1 MSKKKFPLW
10 AKITSIS
17 VSTILAVGM
26 GVGTSIAYRYEG
38 LLNTFFSKSDYVATE
53 AEKKCAQEVVK
64 EGSVLLQNKD
74 NALPLKTEKKLA
86 IFGQNSVD
94 FVYGGSGSGAVDVS
108 TAPTLKTALEKE
120 GFIVDQNLWDF
131 YSTGKGKSYRKTYPD
146 ETGRGAFS
154 VNEVPASVINGDSNA
169 LKTIKDDE
177 VAIVTIGR
185 SGGESSDLPLNTL
198 STGYRYLQVDDN
210 ERDTI
215 KLACANFDK
224 VILIVNTN
232 NPIELGFLEDVAY
245 QNVKSV
251 LWCGGVGQEGLYGLA
266 SVIAGTS
273 NPSGKLV
280 DTFAYDSTSAPSFNN
295 MGDFSIANAD
305 NNTQKANKYL
315 VYGEGI
321 YVGYRYY
328 ETRYEDVLLNQG
340 NAGSFNYDSE
350 VQYPFGYGLSYTT
363 FEYSNF
369 KVSETS
375 DGNSFEITVDVTNT
389 GDMDGKDVIEVYVHK
404 PYNGKIETSA
414 IELVGVAKTNIIKS
428 GETVSNVEV
437 KVDKKQLT
445 SYDYKDAKTYVL
457 DAGDYYFSIGN
468 GSHEALN
475 NIHALLNTPSVSG
488 NASLAKLA
496 FTQEAIDKVT
506 FAKSDVTDY
515 SITNQFEDADINKY
529 DDNFKYL
536 SRSNWVSTLVSSSN
550 YQNKSWTAPSQLIED
565 LKWNR
570 SDAVINDTSL
580 EKVTFNST
588 STSYTIKDLIG
599 VDYNDSKWDDLVNQL
614 TWNQAAKLVRIGGY
628 STMAID
634 SIGLPSTQD
643 KDGPSGISGTLVGGT
658 SCMAWPAEVV
668 MSSTWNKDLIEEV
681 GIHIGEDSIAA
692 NVAGWYA
699 PGIDI
704 HRSPYSGRN
713 FEYFSEDGYLSGII
727 AASEMKGVRSMGVI
741 AYMKHF
747 ALNDQ
752 ETNRYGGAYFAN
764 EQEIREICLKGFEY
778 ATIEGNSVAV
788 MVSMNRIGATWAGAH
803 KGLMTNVLRNEWGFK
818 GMAITDQASVTA
830 MYYQDMISGLYG
842 GTDIWLNSN
851 AQLWPLS
858 AVNETVGGLTNSSA
872 NYKENNTVNHYIHN
886 AAKNI
891 IYAVTNSNAVQEYS
905 SSIKG
910 NSRIFNWQA
919 LLWSVDAIIW
929 LGAIAGIALPIIQ
942 LVKEKKEEK

>member
-26 GVGTSIAYRYEG
+26 GVGTSIAYHYEG

-120 GFIVDQNLWDF
+120 GFVVDQNLWDF

-154 VNEVPASVINGDSNA
+154 VNEVPVSVINGDSNA
-169 LKTIKDDE
+169 LKTIKDNE

-232 NPIELGFLEDVAY
+232 NPIELGFLEDAAY

-280 DTFAYDSTSAPSFNN
+280 DTFAYDSTSAPSFSN

-305 NNTQKANKYL
+305 KNIERANKYL

-328 ETRYEDVLLNQG
+328 ETRYEDALLNQG

-389 GDMDGKDVIEVYVHK
+389 GDVDGKDVIEVYARK

-414 IELVGVAKTNIIKS
+414 IELVGVAKTDVIKS

-437 KVDKKQLT
+437 TVDKKQLT

-468 GSHEALN
+468 GAHEALN
-475 NIHALLNTPSVSG
+475 NIHALLNTPNVNG
-488 NASLAKLA
+488 NANLAKLA
-496 FTQEAIDKVT
+496 FTQETLDKET

-515 SITNQFEDADINKY
+515 TITNQFEDADINKY
-529 DDNFKYL
+529 DSDFKYL
-536 SRSNWVSTLVSSSN
+536 SRGNWVSTLASSAN
-550 YQNKSWTAPSQLIED
+550 YQNKSWTAPSQLIEN

-588 STSYTIKDLIG
+588 STSYTVKDLIG

-614 TWNQAAKLVRIGGY
+614 TWNQASKLVRTGGY
-628 STMAID
+628 STLAID
-634 SIGLPSTQD
+634 SIGLPATQD

-764 EQEIREICLKGFEY
+764 EQAIREICLKGFEY

-788 MVSMNRIGATWAGAH
+788 MVAMNRIGATWAGAH

-858 AVNETVGGLTNSSA
+858 TVNETVGGLTNSSV
-872 NYKENNTVNHYIHN
+872 NYKNNNTVNHYIHN

-910 NSRIFNWQA
+910 NSHIFNWQA

>member
-26 GVGTSIAYRYEG
+26 GVGTNIAYRYEG

-131 YSTGKGKSYRKTYPD
+131 YSTGKGKSYRKAYPD
-146 ETGRGAFS
+146 ETGKGAFS
-154 VNEVPASVINGDSNA
+154 VNEVPVSVINSDSNA

-232 NPIELGFLEDVAY
+232 NPIELGFLEDAAY

-280 DTFAYDSTSAPSFNN
+280 DTFAYDSTSAPSFSN

-305 NNTQKANKYL
+305 KNTERANKYL

-328 ETRYEDVLLNQG
+328 ETRYEDALLNQG

-350 VQYPFGYGLSYTT
+350 VQYPFGFGLSYTT

-369 KVSETS
+369 KVSEAS

-389 GDMDGKDVIEVYVHK
+389 GDVDGKDVIEVYARK

-414 IELVGVAKTNIIKS
+414 IELVGVAKTDVIES

-437 KVDKKQLT
+437 TVDKKQLT

-468 GSHEALN
+468 GAHEALN
-475 NIHALLNTPSVSG
+475 NIHALLNTPNVNG
-488 NASLAKLA
+488 NANLAKLA
-496 FTQEAIDKVT
+496 FT
-506 FAKSDVTDY
+506 
-515 SITNQFEDADINKY
+515 
-529 DDNFKYL
+529 
-536 SRSNWVSTLVSSSN
+536 
-550 YQNKSWTAPSQLIED
+550 
-565 LKWNR
+565 
-570 SDAVINDTSL
+570 
-580 EKVTFNST
+580 
-588 STSYTIKDLIG
+588 
-599 VDYNDSKWDDLVNQL
+599 
-614 TWNQAAKLVRIGGY
+614 
-628 STMAID
+628 
-634 SIGLPSTQD
+634 
-643 KDGPSGISGTLVGGT
+643 
-658 SCMAWPAEVV
+658 
-668 MSSTWNKDLIEEV
+668 
-681 GIHIGEDSIAA
+681 
-692 NVAGWYA
+692 
-699 PGIDI
+699 
-704 HRSPYSGRN
+704 
-713 FEYFSEDGYLSGII
+713 
-727 AASEMKGVRSMGVI
+727 
-741 AYMKHF
+741 
-747 ALNDQ
+747 
-752 ETNRYGGAYFAN
+752 
-764 EQEIREICLKGFEY
+764 
-778 ATIEGNSVAV
+778 
-788 MVSMNRIGATWAGAH
+788 
-803 KGLMTNVLRNEWGFK
+803 
-818 GMAITDQASVTA
+818 
-830 MYYQDMISGLYG
+830 
-842 GTDIWLNSN
+842 
-851 AQLWPLS
+851 
-858 AVNETVGGLTNSSA
+858 
-872 NYKENNTVNHYIHN
+872 
-886 AAKNI
+886 
-891 IYAVTNSNAVQEYS
+891 
-905 SSIKG
+905 
-910 NSRIFNWQA
+910 
-919 LLWSVDAIIW
+919 
-929 LGAIAGIALPIIQ
+929 
-942 LVKEKKEEK
+942 